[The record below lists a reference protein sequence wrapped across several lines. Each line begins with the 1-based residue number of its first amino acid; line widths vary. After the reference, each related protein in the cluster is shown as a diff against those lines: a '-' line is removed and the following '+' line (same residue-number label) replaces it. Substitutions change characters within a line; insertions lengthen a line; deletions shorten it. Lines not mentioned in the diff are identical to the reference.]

1 MQEAAM
7 LAYKKYV
14 TIKDP
19 AKLELTGLPF
29 RQGQRVE
36 VVMIADDEEQG
47 GRIEELRALFK
58 KTQALPQAEDISED
72 MIAEDI
78 EEYRA
83 GR

>member
-1 MQEAAM
+1 M

-29 RQGQRVE
+29 RPGQRVE
-36 VVMIADDEEQG
+36 VVVIAEDEERSARVEKLQ
-47 GRIEELRALFK
+47 ALFK
-58 KTQALPQAEDISED
+58 KTQALPQAKAISED
-72 MIAEDI
+72 MIAEEI

-83 GR
+83 KR